1 MNKRCY
7 RTIFNAIR
15 GIMMAVAEFVKAHA
29 GDTRLNGDVKT
40 TTQAQQLSGDIFPAL
55 RPLAFSLLLALGQ
68 VVIVMPHAINVSQ
81 VQAEIYADPSA
92 SKSQQPIVL
101 KAANGVEVVN
111 IQTPNAAGV
120 SRNTY
125 KQFDVP
131 KQGAIINNSRSNVQT
146 QLGGWVSGNPMIN
159 TPARVIFNEV
169 NSANPSYLNGFIE
182 IAGSRADFVLANPNG
197 ISCSGCGFINAN
209 RATLTTGTPVFN
221 GGDLAGYRVHGGDIN
236 IIGNGLDASNTN
248 YTDIIARAVNV
259 NAGIWANNLNVTTG
273 TNIVNASNT
282 QIAAITPDS
291 HSPVSGY
298 ALDVGAL
305 GGMYAKKIV
314 MIGTEAGLGVRNAG
328 VMYAQTGSLKL
339 DINGNLSNS
348 NTIAGSTYAQI
359 KANDIT
365 NTSANITSTEQ
376 MEIIARSLSGD
387 GKVLAGGNAMVSLV
401 DDYIHQASA
410 ELQANGNLTFTTAG
424 QLTNQGQ
431 LLSGQTLT
439 LNAKYIGN
447 TESGEISGLHT
458 HLNAEDHIT
467 NRGVIDGGDTFVSA
481 NVLNNIGT
489 GAIYGDHIA
498 IAASA
503 LNNVDE
509 TINLTTASAVIA
521 ARERLDIGAS
531 NILNQ
536 YDSQIFSAG
545 DMYIQGGLNEVFEA
559 TGTAL
564 SLINNGGIIEALGSM
579 RIEATDIQNLNSNI
593 TTQEVLITTEKIDR
607 FTPRGKSVVLDSS
620 DYPSARIGDV
630 RISTRT
636 AGPYSF
642 REYHRYLA
650 TADTHETQILTTNP
664 GQILAGNSMT
674 IVGDLLNHDSEVIAG
689 GGLNV
694 GSATLENKNSQGE
707 LVKKYT
713 NTGGE
718 GTYYYDYDGSGSGFR
733 YRVSYQGAYL
743 PADEITTFNL
753 ATSRVTEYASFTST
767 GTNVAAL
774 SPATLSDTRLY
785 QTKTDVTANY
795 LVETDPRFS
804 NYRTWLSSDYMLNSL
819 SYDPATITKRLG
831 DGFYE
836 QKLVRE
842 QVAKLT
848 GRRFLTGYANDEQ
861 QYQALMANGTTFA
874 QSHQLIP
881 GVALSEAQIA
891 QLTSDI
897 VWLVEQ
903 TITLPNGITTQALVP
918 QVYVKLQAG
927 DMSSHGS
934 LLAGETIHLN
944 IDSNLENSGII
955 AGRSIVSINA
965 DIINNLKGR
974 INSNITKLE
983 ATQDIHNVGGTIE
996 AQQALML
1003 QAGRDINIATTTQSS
1018 QNTAGAS
1025 SFTRANLDR
1034 VAGLYVSD
1042 PNGILVAVANNNINL
1057 NAANI
1062 INSGENG
1069 TTVIDAGNNLSLS
1082 TLTIAEQNNTIKNSK
1097 NYIKYGNTKEIG
1109 TSIQTQGDI
1118 TLKAGRDLSA
1128 RAASVTSEQ
1137 SVLNAVAG
1145 NNLSVESGEATSN
1158 LSAAITTKRS
1168 GTFSSKKTERRDTF
1182 NDTEVIAS
1190 TFSGEIVNL
1199 DSKNDISIKGS
1210 NVVGANGVNL
1220 NAGNNISIESAQAT
1234 HQESHFNKTK
1244 KSGFSSSGAS
1254 VSYGKSEL
1262 ATTNETQTVTNVGS
1276 TVGSVEGDVNIN
1288 AGKQYKQTG
1297 SDILTPSGDIN
1308 ISAQQVDI
1316 NAATDSYISQQTM
1329 KFKQS
1334 GITVGVSNPVINATQ
1349 TVNQM
1354 KQAASQT
1361 SNGRMQA
1368 LAAGTAA
1375 LAVKNAADTV
1385 IAGNTQPKL
1394 DEHGLEVLDASGN
1407 NSTENPIDQV
1417 GGISLNISIGSSKAK
1432 SSSQQTVHTAKGS
1445 TLNAGGDINITAQ
1458 NNILSPLEGE
1468 RQSEGAGNINVI
1480 GSTLKAADDITLNA
1494 QHNINLAAAQN
1505 TSQQSRKNKSSS
1517 ASLGVSVNLGL
1528 AGGVGVTA
1536 GLTSGKGNTIGN
1548 GTTWTETQIQSGHQQ
1563 GDTVTLNS
1571 GKDTNLIG
1579 AQVSGNQIQA
1589 NVGTSGTGNLNIQ
1602 SLQDSDHYKG
1612 KQSNT
1617 GISITAPLTGTG
1629 WGGSLSSG
1637 NSKINSNYQSVNQ
1650 QAGIF
1655 AGDGGFQINTHGNTD
1670 LKGAVIA
1677 STDKAIQDNK
1687 NSFTTQTLTTS
1698 NIENSAEY
1706 EAKGTS
1712 ATVGYGTQGG
1722 LPQLSGAGIGQD
1734 EGKADSTTVSAV
1746 SAGEFNITDNTA
1758 QQIKTGKD
1766 VQLTVATLD
1775 HDVHVNEKGEAVN
1788 SQGESTAN
1796 TINPIFDAEKVQR
1809 EIAAQVK
1816 ITQAF
1821 SQEAPRALNTF
1832 VQDKLKPYQEAQ
1844 KTVRETEALLAKANQ
1859 SDDSQSDYKAELQDK
1874 INQAYAV
1881 MAETQDDYDKWKE
1894 NGDYRIASNIIIA
1907 AISGGASGATTAV
1920 TKESLSWA
1928 ADVMRQAMIKDSKKF
1943 PGVIGTDGKVW
1954 SNYSGESVGVNG
1966 DNTKVA
1972 GGRIVLADLC
1982 ANGRCVEDK
1991 STVSGYAEDENGR
2004 VKLTISTESLKELP
2018 EYKDWRSPLGGHQG
2032 EQGQMATPGI
2042 QFDYAAGS
2050 FWDKLAEA
2058 YSGTH
2063 DSLNSVIWYDE
2074 LGNGKNLDGTLIG
2087 KIGDITNLTNVVLA
2101 TPFAASVL
2109 LPPEVWNAVFSAIK
2123 AN

>member
-29 GDTRLNGDVKT
+29 GDTRLNGEAKT
-40 TTQAQQLSGDIFPAL
+40 TTQAQQLQGDIFPAL

-68 VVIVMPHAINVSQ
+68 VMIVMPHAFNVSQ

-131 KQGAIINNSRSNVQT
+131 KQGAIMNNSRSNVQT

-209 RATLTTGTPVFN
+209 RATFTTGTPVFN

-348 NTIAGSTYAQI
+348 NTISGSTYAQI
-359 KANDIT
+359 RANDIT
-365 NTSANITSTEQ
+365 NTSANITSSEH

-387 GKVLAGGNAMVSLV
+387 GKVLAGGNAMISLV

-503 LNNVDE
+503 LSNVDE

-607 FTPRGKSVVLDSS
+607 FTPRGQSVVLDSS

-650 TADTHETQILTTNP
+650 TANTHETQILTTNP

-753 ATSRVTEYASFTST
+753 ATSRVTEYASFTGT

-842 QVAKLT
+842 QVAQLT

-918 QVYVKLQAG
+918 QVYVKLQPG
-927 DMSSHGS
+927 DMSNHGS

-955 AGRSIVSINA
+955 AGRSIVSIDA
-965 DIINNLKGR
+965 DNINNLKGR

-1069 TTVIDAGNNLSLS
+1069 STVIDAGNNLSLS

-1137 SVLNAVAG
+1137 GVLNAVAG

-1210 NVVGANGVNL
+1210 NVVGANSVNL
-1220 NAGNNISIESAQAT
+1220 NAGNNVSIESAQAT
-1234 HQESHFNKTK
+1234 HDETHYYKEK
-1244 KSGFSSSGAS
+1244 KSGFTASSSSIGYS
-1254 VSYGKSEL
+1254 NSTLK
-1262 ATTNETQTVTNVGS
+1262 TTNDTQQVMNVGS
-1276 TVGSVEGDVNIN
+1276 TVGSVQGDVNITS
-1288 AGKQYKQTG
+1288 GKDTKITG
-1297 SDILTPSGDIN
+1297 SDLIAAQDIN
-1308 ISAQQVDI
+1308 ITGQNITLDAVNDTYA
-1316 NAATDSYISQQTM
+1316 NQQTM
-1329 KFKQS
+1329 KYKQS
-1334 GITVGVSNPVINATQ
+1334 GITLSISAPAITAVKSAQAQVERSGEVKDDKLQALYAIKAAQNIVNAAEAVQDIANSSNPA
-1349 TVNQM
+1349 
-1354 KQAASQT
+1354 
-1361 SNGRMQA
+1361 
-1368 LAAGTAA
+1368 
-1375 LAVKNAADTV
+1375 
-1385 IAGNTQPKL
+1385 
-1394 DEHGLEVLDASGN
+1394 EASGVKLSLSIGTSKASSSST
-1407 NSTENPIDQV
+1407 STE
-1417 GGISLNISIGSSKAK
+1417 
-1432 SSSQQTVHTAKGS
+1432 TVAKGS
-1445 TLNAGGDINITAQ
+1445 TLTAARDINITATGDATTA
-1458 NNILSPLEGE
+1458 NGNITMVGA
-1468 RQSEGAGNINVI
+1468 AGNA
-1480 GSTLKAADDITLNA
+1480 GRD
-1494 QHNINLAAAQN
+1494 INLDAANDINLLSAAN
-1505 TSQQSRKNKSSS
+1505 TSNQQSKNKSSS
-1517 ASLGVSVNLGL
+1517 A
-1528 AGGVGVTA
+1528 GVGIA
-1536 GLTSGKGNTIGN
+1536 
-1548 GTTWTETQIQSGHQQ
+1548 
-1563 GDTVTLNS
+1563 
-1571 GKDTNLIG
+1571 IG
-1579 AQVSGNQIQA
+1579 ADKDGA
-1589 NVGTSGTGNLNIQ
+1589 
-1602 SLQDSDHYKG
+1602 
-1612 KQSNT
+1612 
-1617 GISITAPLTGTG
+1617 GISIFANASSSKGKANGNSTSHTETTLQANDTLSITSGHDTTLKGAIVGGNTVIADIGTNPDTGGNLKLESEQDSANYKSKQNSVSGGISYTFG
-1629 WGGSLSSG
+1629 AGGFGGSLSVG
-1637 NSKINSNYQSVNQ
+1637 KDKINSIYDSVTEQ
-1650 QAGIF
+1650 TAIQ
-1655 AGDGGFQINTHGNTD
+1655 AGDGGFDINVAGNTH
-1670 LKGAVIA
+1670 LKGAVID
-1677 STDKAIQDNK
+1677 STLAAQSAGN
-1687 NSFTTQTLTTS
+1687 NQLTTQTLTTE
-1698 NIENSAEY
+1698 NIENKGEYSASSSSVGVSVSGSPET
-1706 EAKGTS
+1706 GTNNP
-1712 ATVGYGTQGG
+1712 ANGTAGSTLKGG
-1722 LPQLSGAGIGQD
+1722 LSGGGGSDSGEA
-1734 EGKADSTTVSAV
+1734 EGTTQSAI
-1746 SAGEFNITDNTA
+1746 ANATITITDEE
-1758 QQIKTGKD
+1758 QQKTLTGKTAAE
-1766 VQLTVATLD
+1766 TVATLNRD
-1775 HDVHVNEKGEAVN
+1775 TQH
-1788 SQGESTAN
+1788 AN
-1796 TINPIFDAEKVQR
+1796 GSIENPYDAQKVAEQL
-1809 EIAAQVK
+1809 EFLQLVSEVIIQPVAAQAAKWIGDTFPPEPNSPDSINVGK
-1816 ITQAF
+1816 LLAHATLGAAM
-1821 SQEAPRALNTF
+1821 SQLLGTGWETGAAAGALGD
-1832 VQDKLKPYQEAQ
+1832 VLPQ
-1844 KTVRETEALLAKANQ
+1844 VLAKAFEK
-1859 SDDSQSDYKAELQDK
+1859 DER
-1874 INQAYAV
+1874 
-1881 MAETQDDYDKWKE
+1881 
-1894 NGDYRIASNIIIA
+1894 G
-1907 AISGGASGATTAV
+1907 
-1920 TKESLSWA
+1920 
-1928 ADVMRQAMIKDSKKF
+1928 MIKDEAAFKAAN
-1943 PGVIGTDGKVW
+1943 VII
-1954 SNYSGESVGVNG
+1954 SAALSSA
-1966 DNTKVA
+1966 A
-1972 GGRIVLADLC
+1972 GGDLAQTINS
-1982 ANGRCVEDK
+1982 AMITQNAVENNWLPHIHRNITLMAGK
-1991 STVSGYAEDENGR
+1991 QAGLSP
-2004 VKLTISTESLKELP
+2004 EL
-2018 EYKDWRSPLGGHQG
+2018 
-2032 EQGQMATPGI
+2032 AT
-2042 QFDYAAGS
+2042 
-2050 FWDKLAEA
+2050 KLAELVVKVDEEDFGTEGKSQDVDHAHMHAMCSEGLSNDGCAQKYADYMNEQWNSNSLLGLARVIHA
-2058 YSGTH
+2058 YE
-2063 DSLNSVIWYDE
+2063 DSVAKGHQFKEYEGFGLLVLKHGASHL
-2074 LGNGKNLDGTLIG
+2074 LGDALITPREQANIAYGVKLLIDGY
-2087 KIGDITNLTNVVLA
+2087 KKQCLTC
-2101 TPFAASVL
+2101 F
-2109 LPPEVWNAVFSAIK
+2109 K
-2123 AN
+2123 